1 MLPYVG
7 VVYALTTGVLLQTTI
22 VVLTR
27 LLDTPHLCLS
37 IDFIDIHD
45 EWGGDAYINE
55 ENIGWNMRFVIYLLL
70 ISPDYVILK

>member
-45 EWGGDAYINE
+45 DVMQALAQQHLGCFLEQSTPQQVHGCRRGRW
-55 ENIGWNMRFVIYLLL
+55 R
-70 ISPDYVILK
+70 